1 MKYEPDIRNPISR
14 EEIERIRRRLQIG
27 DVIPVE
33 IQKIDWSTESM
44 VFRQQELRC
53 RVIGKYKHVI
63 EVEDQK
69 TGRGYTTTYIDLLM
83 RERRLRRVSTI

>member
-1 MKYEPDIRNPISR
+1 MKYELDIRNPISK

-27 DVIPVE
+27 EVIPVE
-33 IQKIDWSTESM
+33 VQKIDWSTESM

-63 EVEDQK
+63 EVEYQK
-69 TGRGYTTTYIDLLM
+69 TGRRYTTTYIDLLM
-83 RERRLRRVSTI
+83 KDRRLGV